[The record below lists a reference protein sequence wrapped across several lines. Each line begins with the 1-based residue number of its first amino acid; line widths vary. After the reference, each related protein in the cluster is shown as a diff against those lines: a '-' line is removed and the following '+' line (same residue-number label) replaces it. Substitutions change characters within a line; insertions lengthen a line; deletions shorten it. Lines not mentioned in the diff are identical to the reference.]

1 MRSFTLSKLISASL
15 VAAGLLVGASTASFA
30 AAWPARSIKFV
41 VPFPA
46 GGAADTIARVYA
58 DKLSEA
64 FKQPVV
70 IDNKPGAGTGI
81 AAEFVAAAEPDGY
94 TISLAPAGQL
104 AILPHIN
111 SNVRFDPFKSFAPV
125 SVLAS
130 VPYVVAASPNTPIN
144 NVKEL
149 IAAAKKDPGKLTYS
163 SCGPGTICHLSGEMF
178 KSQTGTDLLHV
189 PFKGSAP
196 AVNALIGDQVN
207 LAFDT
212 LTVLAPQI
220 RDGKVKGL
228 VITSRERSPQ
238 LPNVPTAI
246 EAGLPDYTL
255 DSWFGLVVPTGTP
268 VEIVQRL
275 NAEVVRIGNLPD
287 VRERLEAQ
295 GLTVSTNTPEEY
307 GKLIRTDYTR
317 WGHVVDA
324 SGAQIN

>member
-1 MRSFTLSKLISASL
+1 MRSFTLSKLISASV

-64 FKQPVV
+64 LKQPVV

-255 DSWFGLVVPTGTP
+255 DSWFGLVVPAGTP

-307 GKLIRTDYTR
+307 AKLIRTDYTR
-317 WGHVVDA
+317 WGRVVDA